1 MKKIKFYLFSIILL
15 FLIVEIL
22 SFFVLKIIY
31 TSSFIKYHQETISF
45 KSKYKNNKVKNFI
58 PYIDHRKNLEF
69 LSTKPNLYYE
79 DESFLKFKNSENK
92 KLILFQGDSWGEI
105 ARYNN
110 EMINLLK
117 SFELNNNIEIL
128 NTSTGSFSL
137 STVLVQ
143 LKILK
148 TYLKIEPKIIVLMI
162 DQTDLGDDL
171 YRRQYYY
178 GLPSNDKIYFSQN
191 IINIGINNN
200 LNFNKIIQLL
210 CNYYL
215 YYKKIYNFTHLQN
228 ISFFIKKLRAY
239 ISGSYIQLDP
249 LKYGINYQES
259 FFFKDLLGLYYEL
272 AYESDK
278 LEKIIIV
285 THPHKKHLSGDY
297 NTNLSLLV
305 DQFINTNNLNEKIIH
320 LDFLKKI
327 KETNIKN
334 IIELYAKNDEFS
346 HLTYAGSLNWY
357 FPAILKEIKN
367 LLSD

>member
-1 MKKIKFYLFSIILL
+1 MK
-15 FLIVEIL
+15 
-22 SFFVLKIIY
+22 
-31 TSSFIKYHQETISF
+31 
-45 KSKYKNNKVKNFI
+45 
-58 PYIDHRKNLEF
+58 
-69 LSTKPNLYYE
+69 
-79 DESFLKFKNSENK
+79 
-92 KLILFQGDSWGEI
+92 
-105 ARYNN
+105 
-110 EMINLLK
+110 
-117 SFELNNNIEIL
+117 
-128 NTSTGSFSL
+128 
-137 STVLVQ
+137 
-143 LKILK
+143 
-148 TYLKIEPKIIVLMI
+148 
-162 DQTDLGDDL
+162 
-171 YRRQYYY
+171 
-178 GLPSNDKIYFSQN
+178 
-191 IINIGINNN
+191 
-200 LNFNKIIQLL
+200 IQLL